1 MPIESKTED
10 VGKAHP
16 RIVEAVETMIKKG
29 KWTVPGMLKLFLFGF
44 NFQYSLPQAIKRS
57 LATSTSC
64 NYWRSV
70 EVLNDAYHLAVIVV
84 DYANSSGDHLKIDQK
99 QTAG

>member
-1 MPIESKTED
+1 MVIKTED

-29 KWTVPGMLKLFLFGF
+29 KWTVPGTFGLRLWGLDLIS
-44 NFQYSLPQAIKRS
+44 YPQAIKRS

-64 NYWRSV
+64 NYWKSV
-70 EVLNDAYHLAVIVV
+70 EIQILEPFHSY
-84 DYANSSGDHLKIDQK
+84 NSVSRISPSLRALLLSRG
-99 QTAG
+99 